1 MKKKVDLLPLH
12 AYSLS
17 ISPVF
22 SLYQWQEPF
31 QCNITSASKSVL
43 GNIFLFTV
51 LGKAIFA
58 QVHIY
63 LDICMYVCVYT
74 LIIYIQRYIGL
85 YINKEM

>member
-1 MKKKVDLLPLH
+1 MENKVDLLLLH

-17 ISPVF
+17 FSPVF
-22 SLYQWQEPF
+22 SPYQWQEPF
-31 QCNITSASKSVL
+31 QCNITSASKSGL

-63 LDICMYVCVYT
+63 LDICMYMCVYI
-74 LIIYIQRYIGL
+74 LIIYIQ
-85 YINKEM
+85 